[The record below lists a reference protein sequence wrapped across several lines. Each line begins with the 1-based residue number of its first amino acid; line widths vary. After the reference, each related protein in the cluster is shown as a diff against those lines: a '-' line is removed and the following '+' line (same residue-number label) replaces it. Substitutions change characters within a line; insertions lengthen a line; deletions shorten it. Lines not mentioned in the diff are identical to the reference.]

1 MPSFPGVDFLDFDS
15 LLSDEE
21 KLARQT
27 ARQFV
32 DDEIMPIIEQYNRE
46 GKFPVQLVPQMAEL
60 GLFGASL
67 KGYGCAGMSNVE
79 YGLVTQELERGDS
92 GLRSFISVQSAL
104 VMYPIHAFGSDAQKD
119 KWLPLLQQG
128 KAIGCFGLTEPQFGS
143 NPGGMLTRA
152 VKKGDSYILNGEKMW
167 ITNGSISDVAVIWA
181 KTEDDKIR
189 GFLVE
194 KGTPGY
200 KAWDVH
206 GKYSLRAS
214 VTSGLAMTDCK
225 IPATNLLPGVEGLKG
240 PLSCLNQAR
249 YGIGWGAIG
258 AAMACYDSALT
269 YAKQRKQFNNKPIA
283 SHQLVQEKLVW
294 MINEITKAQLLAL
307 QVGKLKDHGR
317 VHPSHISMLKMNN
330 VWMALET
337 ARMARQILGANGIVD
352 DYPIMRHMNNLES
365 VITYEGTHD
374 IHKLIIGERIT
385 GIAGFRAALLIMIAL
400 LLFAPRPSC
409 AADPATVKP
418 KIRAVTAFVRIDRA
432 HYKEQIQDTLNF
444 LRHAKS
450 AFEKSGYEV
459 QTIRITTQPFP
470 EYTRGLSEEETLA
483 FFREYDALAIKEGF
497 DASIG
502 PAMMKDTDDP
512 REAELLAKI
521 LANAKTLEGSVFIG
535 GEDGI
540 H

>member
-1 MPSFPGVDFLDFDS
+1 MPAFSGVDYLDFDS
-15 LLSDEE
+15 LLTDEE

-32 DDEIMPIIEQYNRE
+32 DEQILPIIEECNRE
-46 GKFPVQLVPQMAEL
+46 GKFPRQLVPQLGEL
-60 GLFGASL
+60 GFFGANL

-92 GLRSFISVQSAL
+92 GLRSFVSVQSAL
-104 VMYPIHAFGSDAQKD
+104 VMYPISAYASDAQKD

-152 VKKGDSYILNGEKMW
+152 VRKGDSYVLNGEKMW
-167 ITNGSISDVAVIWA
+167 ITSGSIADVAVIWA
-181 KTEDDKIR
+181 KCEDDKIR

-194 KGTPGY
+194 KGTPGF

-206 GKYSLRAS
+206 GKWSLRAS

-225 IPATNLLPGVEGLKG
+225 IPAENLLPGVEGLKG

-258 AAMACYDSALT
+258 AAMACYDTALR
-269 YAKQRKQFNNKPIA
+269 YAKERKQFDNKPIA

-294 MINEITKAQLLAL
+294 MITEITKAQFLAL
-307 QVGKLKDHGR
+307 QVGRLKDLGR
-317 VHPSHISMLKMNN
+317 VHPSQISMLKMNN

-337 ARMARQILGANGIVD
+337 ARKARDILGANGIVD

-365 VITYEGTHD
+365 VFTYEGTND

-385 GIAGFRAALLIMIAL
+385 GI
-400 LLFAPRPSC
+400 
-409 AADPATVKP
+409 PAY
-418 KIRAVTAFVRIDRA
+418 F
-432 HYKEQIQDTLNF
+432 
-444 LRHAKS
+444 
-450 AFEKSGYEV
+450 
-459 QTIRITTQPFP
+459 
-470 EYTRGLSEEETLA
+470 
-483 FFREYDALAIKEGF
+483 
-497 DASIG
+497 
-502 PAMMKDTDDP
+502 
-512 REAELLAKI
+512 
-521 LANAKTLEGSVFIG
+521 
-535 GEDGI
+535 
-540 H
+540 